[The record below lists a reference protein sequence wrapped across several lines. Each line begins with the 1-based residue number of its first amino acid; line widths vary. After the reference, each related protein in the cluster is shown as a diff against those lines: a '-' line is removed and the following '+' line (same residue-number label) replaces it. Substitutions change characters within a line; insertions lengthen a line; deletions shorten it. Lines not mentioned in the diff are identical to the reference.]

1 MRPKIVI
8 CLGSSCF
15 SRGNGDNIKVVESY
29 LAANRLQDEVDVELS
44 GSLCRNRCAEGPIV
58 IIDETVYTKVDSG
71 VMLDL
76 LRKFLPAGK

>member
-44 GSLCRNRCAEGPIV
+44 GALCRNRCSEGPIV
-58 IIDETVYTKVDSG
+58 IINETVYTKVDSG